1 MSINISKIKKDLISI
16 RSNYKKS
23 QYKTLTLNKSK
34 QDKKYIVPTFNH
46 YKAKYLIINN
56 PEKKQQKTLDEYSE
70 RIYTYANQYF
80 SDNYDL
86 IKEQFSILGKVSSRV
101 KTLSSIKAKLTRV
114 FKNTT
119 EKISYK
125 QALSNVGDAI
135 GWRLVVSKEQKIQ
148 PIVDKLCELINKDEL
163 KVTILHNYVGEN
175 GQPYF
180 SEKQVNQIQLT
191 MKKKYP
197 DIEFIGFQ
205 GQEIKKSGYTTT
217 QMMVILKNGIQGEL
231 QIRGEE
237 IQRLAEIEHL
247 YYDIDLG
254 KPTKYP
260 ELKAIVSNM
269 TQDQKK
275 LYNIYLSNLYNWAR
289 KKEHGEAVEQPSLP
303 INISPELSYDSL
315 KKKHDA

>member
-1 MSINISKIKKDLISI
+1 MSINISKIKKDLIFI

-80 SDNYDL
+80 SDNF
-86 IKEQFSILGKVSSRV
+86 E
-101 KTLSSIKAKLTRV
+101 
-114 FKNTT
+114 NPT

-163 KVTILHNYVGEN
+163 KITILHNYVGEN

-231 QIRGEE
+231 QIRGDE

-275 LYNIYLSNLYNWAR
+275 QYNMYLSNLYNWAR